1 MKKTILLS
9 FFLLSIGFKNIN
21 AQTNCEVKFGVACYG
36 SSENIFSKVDVPPS
50 FYRGTRGLAINV
62 NYTGFTA
69 PAQAA
74 FDYSKQI
81 WESILNGTQTIKINV
96 YFLALGSGGLLGI
109 TFPNGRKN
117 FSGALVSDVWYPTS
131 LANQLAGTELNV
143 GESDFDMYLNSSANW
158 YFGTDGI
165 CPTGKYD
172 FASVALHEMCH
183 GFGLVGLS
191 KIDTAGL
198 GSFGL
203 LTLADFAPAFTSF
216 PWPELDTLP
225 GIFDHYLMTS
235 NGALIS
241 QGAFQNPS
249 DTLATIFKSNQIYWS
264 GIYGL
269 QFNNNIEPKIYAP
282 PTFSL
287 GSSMVQL
294 DEATYPNGNE
304 NELMTP
310 FATAHSS
317 NHNPGP
323 IAIAILKDIGWNV
336 DPNYNDVNNIQNSN
350 SEFQI
355 YPNPVTDEF
364 RVSGSEFRLGNSI
377 SISDLAG
384 RILLQQNISEQEN
397 KIDVSNFTS
406 GIYFVEL
413 KTESGNSILKFVKE

>member
-1 MKKTILLS
+1 MVCRILLIHVFL
-9 FFLLSIGFKNIN
+9 FFIILNSN
-21 AQTNCEVKFGVACYG
+21 AQTTCHQKSGVACYG
-36 SSENIFSKVDVPPS
+36 SGENIFCNADAPPS
-50 FYRGTRGLAINV
+50 FYRGTRGLTINV
-62 NYTGFTA
+62 TYAGITA

-81 WESILNGTQTIKINV
+81 WESILNGTVPIKINV

-117 FSGALVSDVWYPTS
+117 FTGALVNDVWYPTS

-158 YFGTDGI
+158 YFGTDGN
-165 CPTGKYD
+165 CPAGKYD

-203 LTLADFAPAFTSF
+203 LTLDDFAPAFTTF

-235 NGALIS
+235 NGTLLS

-249 DTLATIFKSNQIYWS
+249 DTLATIFTSNQIYWS
-264 GIYGL
+264 GINAI

-282 PTFSL
+282 SAFAL
-287 GSSMVQL
+287 GSSMVHL
-294 DEATYPNGNE
+294 DEATYPNGNA

-336 DPNYNDVNNIQNSN
+336 DPNYNSSDDLSN
-350 SEFQI
+350 SDFTFQI
-355 YPNPVTDEF
+355 YPNPVSSQLAVF
-364 RVSGSEFRLGNSI
+364 SKQAAMI
-377 SISDLAG
+377 SISDLTG
-384 RILLQQNISEQEN
+384 RILLQKTISATGN
-397 KIDVSNFTS
+397 KIDVGHFNS
-406 GIYFVEL
+406 GIYFIEL
-413 KTESGNSILKFVKE
+413 KTENGTSVLKFVKQ